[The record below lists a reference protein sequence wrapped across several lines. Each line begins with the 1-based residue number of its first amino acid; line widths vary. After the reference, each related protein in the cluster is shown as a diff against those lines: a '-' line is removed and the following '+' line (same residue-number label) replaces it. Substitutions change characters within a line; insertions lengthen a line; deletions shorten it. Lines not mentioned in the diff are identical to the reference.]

1 VSGSVVVTQ
10 EKFRDSSPQRF
21 VKLLGSNATY
31 YGWLEV
37 SPTANPEQIR
47 KAYRLKSKL
56 YHPDTTTLPAEIAV
70 QKFRELNEA
79 YAVLSNPEQRSHYDR
94 WISTAAEGFNPS
106 TLKVPSSGTERAKS
120 GYIPNLGPKERP
132 LSPGELFALFI
143 LGLTF
148 LICLVLALILGFARG
163 EMVLQTA
170 LPAAIEK
177 SAAIEQSSLQKSA
190 QTKAR
195 LGLPQK
201 DSAIMEKGKAV
212 LPRFTPQSKVERQPL
227 RAIC

>member
-1 VSGSVVVTQ
+1 VSGSGVVTQ

-21 VKLLGSNATY
+21 IKLLDSNATY

-37 SPTANPEQIR
+37 SPTVNPEQIR
-47 KAYRLKSKL
+47 RAYRLKSKL

-79 YAVLSNPEQRSHYDR
+79 YAVLSNPEQRSHYDM
-94 WISTAAEGFNPS
+94 WLSTAAERFNPS
-106 TLKVPSSGTERAKS
+106 TPKAPSSGTERAKAVS
-120 GYIPNLGPKERP
+120 ISNLGPKERP

-143 LGLTF
+143 LGFTF
-148 LICLVLALILGFARG
+148 LVCLVLALILGFARG

-170 LPAAIEK
+170 LPAATEK
-177 SAAIEQSSLQKSA
+177 SSLQKPA
-190 QTKAR
+190 QSKAH

-201 DSAIMEKGKAV
+201 DSTIMEEGKAV
-212 LPRFTPQSKVERQPL
+212 LPRFKPQSKGERKPL
-227 RAIC
+227 RSIR

>member
-10 EKFRDSSPQRF
+10 EKFRDDSPQRF
-21 VKLLGSNATY
+21 GKILGSNATY

-37 SPTANPEQIR
+37 SSAANAEQIR

-56 YHPDTTTLPAEIAV
+56 YHPDTTMLPPEIAV

-79 YAVLSNPEQRSHYDR
+79 YAVLSNPEQRMHYDL
-94 WISTAAEGFNPS
+94 WLATADGFDS
-106 TLKVPSSGTERAKS
+106 SARKVVAPTSDRPRTFSA
-120 GYIPNLGPKERP
+120 GYFGPKERP

-148 LICLVLALILGFARG
+148 VACLALALILGIARG

-170 LPAAIEK
+170 LPTASETAPMH
-177 SAAIEQSSLQKSA
+177 QPDRH
-190 QTKAR
+190 KAST
-195 LGLPQK
+195 GFPQK
-201 DSAIMEKGKAV
+201 DSAIMEKSKAF
-212 LPRFTPQSKVERQPL
+212 LTRFKTQG
-227 RAIC
+227 

>member
-1 VSGSVVVTQ
+1 VTQ

-21 VKLLGSNATY
+21 GKILGSHATY

-37 SPTANPEQIR
+37 PPTADAEQIR

-56 YHPDTTTLPAEIAV
+56 YHPDTTTLPSETAV

-79 YAVLSNPEQRSHYDR
+79 YAVLSNPEQRSHYDI
-94 WISTAAEGFNPS
+94 WLSTAAEGFNAS
-106 TLKVPSSGTERAKS
+106 TPKVSSSGTDRAKAGS
-120 GYIPNLGPKERP
+120 IVNLGPKERP

-148 LICLVLALILGFARG
+148 LVCLVLALILGFARG

-177 SAAIEQSSLQKSA
+177 AAVEQLSLQKPAPS
-190 QTKAR
+190 KAL

-212 LPRFTPQSKVERQPL
+212 LPRFKLQSKVERKPL
-227 RAIC
+227 RSIR

>member
-1 VSGSVVVTQ
+1 MTQ
-10 EKFRDSSPQRF
+10 EKFRDSSPHRF
-21 VKLLGSNATY
+21 DKILGSYATY

-37 SPTANPEQIR
+37 PPTADAEQIR

-56 YHPDTTTLPAEIAV
+56 YHPDTTTLPSETAV

-79 YAVLSNPEQRSHYDR
+79 YAVLSNPEQRSHYDT
-94 WISTAAEGFNPS
+94 WLSTAAEGFNTS
-106 TLKVPSSGTERAKS
+106 TPKVPSSGTDQAKAS
-120 GYIPNLGPKERP
+120 SIANLGPKERP

-148 LICLVLALILGFARG
+148 LVCLVLALILGFARG

-177 SAAIEQSSLQKSA
+177 AAAAEKASIQKPAQS
-190 QTKAR
+190 KAL

-212 LPRFTPQSKVERQPL
+212 LLRFKLQSKVERKPL
-227 RAIC
+227 RSIR

>member
-10 EKFRDSSPQRF
+10 EKFRDGSPQRF
-21 VKLLGSNATY
+21 SKLLGTNATY
-31 YGWLEV
+31 YSWLEV
-37 SPTANPEQIR
+37 SPTANAEQIR

-56 YHPDTTTLPAEIAV
+56 YHPDTTALPSEIAV

-79 YAVLSNPEQRSHYDR
+79 YAILSNPAQRMHYDS
-94 WISTAAEGFNPS
+94 WLSAAAGDFNASMPKDPVS
-106 TLKVPSSGTERAKS
+106 VANRAKTGS
-120 GYIPNLGPKERP
+120 IESLGPQERP

-148 LICLVLALILGFARG
+148 LVCLVLALILGFARG

-177 SAAIEQSSLQKSA
+177 ASMQQPNLHQGITGFPK
-190 QTKAR
+190 
-195 LGLPQK
+195 K
-201 DSAIMEKGKAV
+201 DSAIMDKGKV
-212 LPRFTPQSKVERQPL
+212 FLSRFKAQSRVEQKPL
-227 RAIC
+227 RIRH

>member
-1 VSGSVVVTQ
+1 VSGSGVVTQ
-10 EKFRDSSPQRF
+10 DKFRDSSPQRF
-21 VKLLGSNATY
+21 GRLGSHATY

-37 SPTANPEQIR
+37 LPTANAEQIR

-56 YHPDTTTLPAEIAV
+56 YHPDTTTLSSEIAV

-79 YAVLSNPEQRSHYDR
+79 YAVLSNPEQRSHYDV
-94 WISTAAEGFNPS
+94 WLSTAAEGFNPS
-106 TLKVPSSGTERAKS
+106 TPKVPSSGTERAKVVS
-120 GYIPNLGPKERP
+120 ISNLGPKERP

-148 LICLVLALILGFARG
+148 LVCLVLALVLGFARG

-170 LPAAIEK
+170 LPTAIEKASAIEK
-177 SAAIEQSSLQKSA
+177 SSLQKPA
-190 QTKAR
+190 QSKAR

-201 DSAIMEKGKAV
+201 DSAIMEKGNAV
-212 LPRFTPQSKVERQPL
+212 LPRFKPQSKGERKPL
-227 RAIC
+227 RSIR

>member
-1 VSGSVVVTQ
+1 VSGSGVVTQ

-21 VKLLGSNATY
+21 GKILGSHATY

-37 SPTANPEQIR
+37 PPTADAEQIR

-56 YHPDTTTLPAEIAV
+56 YHPDTTTLPSETAV

-79 YAVLSNPEQRSHYDR
+79 YAVLSNPEQRSHYDT
-94 WISTAAEGFNPS
+94 WLSTAAEGFNAS
-106 TLKVPSSGTERAKS
+106 TPKVSSSGTDRAKAS
-120 GYIPNLGPKERP
+120 SIANLGPKERP

-148 LICLVLALILGFARG
+148 LVCLVLALILGFARG

-177 SAAIEQSSLQKSA
+177 ASIQKPAPS
-190 QTKAR
+190 KAL

-212 LPRFTPQSKVERQPL
+212 LLRFKLQSKVERKPL
-227 RAIC
+227 RSIR

>member
-10 EKFRDSSPQRF
+10 EKFRDGSPQRF
-21 VKLLGSNATY
+21 SKLLNSNATY

-37 SPTANPEQIR
+37 SPTANAEQIR

-56 YHPDTTTLPAEIAV
+56 YHPDTTALPAEIAV

-79 YAVLSNPEQRSHYDR
+79 YAILSNPEQRMHYDL
-94 WISTAAEGFNPS
+94 WLSTAAERFNASMPQEPAS
-106 TLKVPSSGTERAKS
+106 MTDRAKTGS
-120 GYIPNLGPKERP
+120 IVDLGPKERP

-148 LICLVLALILGFARG
+148 LVCLVLAIILGFARG

-170 LPAAIEK
+170 LPAAIK
-177 SAAIEQSSLQKSA
+177 QASLQQPELPKGVS
-190 QTKAR
+190 
-195 LGLPQK
+195 GFPQK
-201 DSAIMEKGKAV
+201 DSAIMKKGQAV
-212 LPRFTPQSKVERQPL
+212 LSRVKAQSRIERKPL
-227 RAIC
+227 RVR